1 MITISGTGC
10 ALMDYLYADIRLD
23 SPAFLK
29 YRSRASGDGGLEP
42 GKLVFVEDL
51 ERFAGNEAL
60 RGARPAGSAISAAST
75 PSAPSA
81 PSTRPSFDRILHELT
96 GGREPDR
103 ANLGGPSIVALIHAA
118 QMLEGDAAREAEN
131 DRGQR
136 ALRDAHGMRVRFF
149 GARGNDSSGDE
160 LARIAASTPV
170 DLSGCVVLDGPS
182 PFTRVFSDPTF
193 DHGHGERTFV
203 NELGVAARFG
213 PEHLPARF
221 YNADIVAFGGTAL
234 VPRIHENLGAL
245 CEKAKRGGSIV
256 VVNTVF
262 DFKSEARAAER
273 ARRAATTEVASAQTA
288 SPRAKF
294 GARWPLGAS
303 DETYRHIDLLVV
315 DREEALKL
323 SGTRDTGAA
332 LAFFRAKGAGAAIVT
347 DGARDIRFYSGGGL
361 FAPIDSGALPVSAE
375 VARVLRS
382 AERPPG
388 DTTGCGDNFVGGLLR
403 AVAEQREAG
412 AAKGKLDMVE
422 ACAEAVVAG
431 GFACFY
437 IGGTYSE
444 ASPGE
449 KRSRIEQLAKLYR
462 AQRGRQ

>member
-1 MITISGTGC
+1 
-10 ALMDYLYADIRLD
+10 MDYLYTDIRFD

-29 YRSRASGDGGLEP
+29 YRSRTSGDGGLEP

-51 ERFAGNEAL
+51 ERFAGKVRAERAP
-60 RGARPAGSAISAAST
+60 RIMAPVRASSASATADAAAGS
-75 PSAPSA
+75 P
-81 PSTRPSFDRILHELT
+81 PSFDHILHELT
-96 GGREPDR
+96 GGREPAR

-118 QMLEGDAAREAEN
+118 QMFEEDASRDAEN
-131 DRGQR
+131 DRNSH
-136 ALRDAHGMRVRFF
+136 ALREPPGVRVRFF

-160 LARIAASTPV
+160 LALIAARTPL
-170 DLSGCVVLDGPS
+170 DMTDCVVLNGPT
-182 PFTRVFSDPTF
+182 PFTCVLSDPTF

-213 PEHLPARF
+213 PEHLPAHF

-234 VPRIHENLGAL
+234 VPRIHESLGTL
-245 CEKAKRGGSIV
+245 CERAKRGGSIV

-262 DFKSEARAAER
+262 DFKSEARLATSSEAENMR
-273 ARRAATTEVASAQTA
+273 NTRN
-288 SPRAKF
+288 PRNTRNTRNTPAKI
-294 GARWPLGAS
+294 GARWPLGAN
-303 DETYRHIDLLVV
+303 DETYQFIDILVM

-323 SGTRDTGAA
+323 SGTRDIDTA
-332 LAFFRAKGAGAAIVT
+332 LAFFKAKGTGAAIVT
-347 DGARDIRFYSGGGL
+347 DGARDIRFFSSGGL
-361 FAPIDSGALPVSAE
+361 FAPIESGRLPVSAE
-375 VARVLRS
+375 VTRLLQS

-403 AVAEQREAG
+403 AVAAQREAG
-412 AAKGKLDMVE
+412 AAKGRLDMEE

-437 IGGTYSE
+437 IGGTYFE

-449 KRSRIEQLAKLYR
+449 KRHRIELLAKLYR